1 MPAKDHDFT
10 ATEIKAGALVLVSLV
25 ILVGFVAVVR
35 GCRPR
40 DDSAKTYY
48 AVFTD
53 ISGLNQGA
61 DVRFGGVRGGR
72 VVAIEPDP
80 DNRSRIRVTAEVV
93 GGIPVN
99 EGSTASIEQITLTA
113 EKHLEI
119 STGGAEQ
126 SLLDSGT
133 TLRSEA
139 SGGWLDMPALDEV
152 LARLETLLD
161 GFITLVGV
169 DARAAE
175 GASATDVVDLAD
187 LFKSLE
193 TTLAEGTSVARGV
206 NQVIGDNRAGIR
218 EVMDRLVALEES
230 ATALMVQLNEVV
242 EENRVPMNETF
253 TNLQELTGEMNSR
266 VEELATTLQVTLQ
279 YLQDV
284 GGNSSDMLDDQRP
297 VIEETLINLQETTR
311 NLREFS
317 RILADQPDALIRGK
331 GAQGRKGEESK

>member
-1 MPAKDHDFT
+1 MPAKEHNFT
-10 ATEIKAGALVLVSLV
+10 ATEIKAGTLVLVSLV

-40 DDSAKTYY
+40 DDSAKTFY

-72 VVAIEPDP
+72 VVAIDPDP
-80 DNRSRIRVTAEVV
+80 ENRSRIRVTAEVE

-99 EGSTASIEQITLTA
+99 EGSVATIEQITLTA

-119 STGGAEQ
+119 STGGAKQ
-126 SLLDSGT
+126 SLLESGA
-133 TLRSEA
+133 TLRSGI
-139 SGGWLDMPALDEV
+139 SGGWLDMPALDEI
-152 LARLETLLD
+152 LARLETLLA

-169 DARAAE
+169 DGRVA
-175 GASATDVVDLAD
+175 GGGPATEIVDLAD
-187 LFKSLE
+187 IFASLDE
-193 TTLAEGTSVARGV
+193 TLNEGSEVARGV
-206 NQVIGDNRAGIR
+206 SEVIDNNRAGIQ
-218 EVMDRLVALEES
+218 EIVDRLVALEGS
-230 ATALMVQLNEVV
+230 ATALMVQLNAVV
-242 EENRVPMNETF
+242 EENRGPVHESF

-266 VEELATTLQVTLQ
+266 VEELATALQTTMQ
-279 YLQDV
+279 YLQDF
-284 GGNSSDMLDDQRP
+284 GGNSSAMLDAQRP
-297 VIEETLINLQETTR
+297 AIEETLLNLQETTR

-331 GAQGRKGEESK
+331 SKQGRKDEGEK